1 MATGFSSRNELDNLE
16 GKKTTN
22 SGGWSKRVGRWF
34 KTQRRRMVDRRL
46 KRQLARLE
54 KERLKEKTALNE
66 QRHLYEG
73 LFKRRLRS
81 VMSPSSRPT
90 VVKAPIVSAP
100 IIKEALA
107 PKAPVVPIPQR
118 PPQIPVPP
126 LAPLPPIPPVAP
138 LPPLAVVPAVSPTI
152 AKSKPVVLPPAP
164 LAPRNNVLPTAPAV
178 QPKTV
183 AIPTPIAQAGTLPMA
198 PAPSAKITLAPA
210 PSPKLQ
216 GVKKSLLTRLFSGRA
231 KTLSEKLARERADE
245 LAWQE
250 RNEVERRFWQPY
262 RGVKP
267 NLIRDQGT
275 IFFNWHEHMLI
286 LGLSLVMCCL
296 AIGLVYVG
304 LLIWEKERMDN
315 NQASVLNTAVI
326 DAEIERSE
334 KEMDEVR
341 AFNEKLKTVSS
352 LLDNHV
358 YWSNLFTF
366 FEENTLKEVYF
377 EKFNGD
383 LTGKFSIPSVAR
395 NLESISYQLD
405 VLKAS
410 DKVKDVSYDTG
421 QGRATSS
428 TVKFNLGLTVDP
440 KIFTK

>member
-81 VMSPSSRPT
+81 VMSPAPRVTEAKAPAIPAPAIKEAPA
-90 VVKAPIVSAP
+90 VKAPVAP
-100 IIKEALA
+100 T
-107 PKAPVVPIPQR
+107 PQH
-118 PPQIPVPP
+118 PLQIPVPP
-126 LAPLPPIPPVAP
+126 LAPLPP
-138 LPPLAVVPAVSPTI
+138 LPPLVSLTVVSSAPTTSE
-152 AKSKPVVLPPAP
+152 KSNTVVLPPAP
-164 LAPRNNVLPTAPAV
+164 LAPRNNVLPKVPVA

-183 AIPTPIAQAGTLPMA
+183 AIPTPIVQTETLPIA
-198 PAPSAKITLAPA
+198 PAPSAKITLAPT
-210 PSPKLQ
+210 PLSKPQ
-216 GVKKSLLTRLFSGRA
+216 GAKKSLFTRLFSGRA

-267 NLIRDQGT
+267 NLIKDQGT

-352 LLDNHV
+352 LLNNHV

-377 EKFNGD
+377 DKFNGD
-383 LTGKFSIPSVAR
+383 LTGKFTIPAVAR

-410 DKVKDVSYDTG
+410 DKVKDASYDTG
-421 QGRATSS
+421 QGRATSA